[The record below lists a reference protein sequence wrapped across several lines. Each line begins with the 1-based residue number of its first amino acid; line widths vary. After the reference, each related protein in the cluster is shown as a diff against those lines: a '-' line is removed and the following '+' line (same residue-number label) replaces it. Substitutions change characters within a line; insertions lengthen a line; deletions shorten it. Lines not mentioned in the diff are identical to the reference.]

1 MARFRAALELGC
13 CLRSAE
19 GDCSQTPL
27 VSCVSANRKQRVQ
40 GRSHGTH
47 RMPDAAATVHYTVGE
62 SNGTNGGVTQVAES
76 RDGELGTRP
85 MVGDGQCVLR
95 GYRAVV
101 RCQPWVY
108 LPDHWR

>member
-47 RMPDAAATVHYTVGE
+47 RMPDAAATVHNTVGE
-62 SNGTNGGVTQVAES
+62 SNGTNGGVAQVAES
-76 RDGELGTRP
+76 QSDPPYFTLLVSRLSCAGADQSRP
-85 MVGDGQCVLR
+85 MTRTLVSTVCALG
-95 GYRAVV
+95 
-101 RCQPWVY
+101 
-108 LPDHWR
+108 